1 MTSFRFVHA
10 ADIHLDSPLIGLERY
25 EGAPVEQLR
34 IATRDAF
41 ANLVTLCC
49 EQQVDFLLIAGD
61 LYDGDWKDFKTGLY
75 FAKQMHRLGSQ
86 KIPVFIV
93 RGNHDAQST
102 MTKHLSLPANVVQF
116 QSSAAQTH
124 RLDALDVAIHGRSYA
139 TREVTD
145 DLSIEYPEPSPGCFN
160 IGVLHTSADGREG
173 HEPYAPCH
181 PGALVAK
188 GYDYWALGHVHQ
200 REVLHENPWVLF
212 PGNLQGRHAR
222 ETGAKGCTVV
232 DVVDGAVTH
241 IEAVPLDVV
250 RWSRRRLDLTG
261 ANSCEAMLDL
271 LAQTVTDEVAQADD
285 RLLALRL
292 ELHGSTAAHGELVQD
307 PERWINEIRQRVME
321 VADGAVWIEKVRFDT
336 RPVVSMEKLRE
347 REDPLGELLRGLDD
361 LRHNPEAVPELAPVF
376 DELLQ
381 KLPHQVRSGPESIDL
396 SDPQTLRQLIDD
408 VESLLVPE
416 LLADSDGLG
425 KPHGKE
431 LP

>member
-1 MTSFRFVHA
+1 VTSFRFVHA

-25 EGAPVEQLR
+25 EGAPVERLR

-49 EQQVDFLLIAGD
+49 EQEVDFLLIAGD
-61 LYDGDWKDFKTGLY
+61 LYDGGWKDFNTGLF
-75 FAKQMHRLGSQ
+75 FAQQMHRLGSQ
-86 KIPVFIV
+86 QIPVFIV

-116 QSSAAQTH
+116 DSSAAHTR

-145 DLSIEYPEPSPGCFN
+145 DLSIDYPEPLPGGFN
-160 IGVLHTSADGREG
+160 IGLLHTSADGREG

-181 PGALVAK
+181 PEALVAK

-232 DVVDGAVTH
+232 DVVDGAVSH

-250 RWSRRRLDLTG
+250 RWSRRRIDLADTS
-261 ANSCEAMLDL
+261 SCDAMLDL
-271 LAQTVTDEVAQADD
+271 FAQVVTDEVAQADD

-292 ELHGSTAAHGELVQD
+292 EFHGSTAAHGELVHD
-307 PERWINEIRQRVME
+307 TERWINEIRQRAME
-321 VADGAVWIEKVRFDT
+321 VADDNVWIEKVRFRT
-336 RPVVSMEKLRE
+336 RPVVSMKQLRE

-361 LRHNPEAVPELAPVF
+361 LRHDPQAVADLAPVF

-381 KLPHQVRSGPESIDL
+381 KLPHQARSGPESVDL
-396 SDPQTLRQLIDD
+396 SDGHTLCQLIDD

-416 LLADSDGLG
+416 LLAENEGSGGPL
-425 KPHGKE
+425 GKE